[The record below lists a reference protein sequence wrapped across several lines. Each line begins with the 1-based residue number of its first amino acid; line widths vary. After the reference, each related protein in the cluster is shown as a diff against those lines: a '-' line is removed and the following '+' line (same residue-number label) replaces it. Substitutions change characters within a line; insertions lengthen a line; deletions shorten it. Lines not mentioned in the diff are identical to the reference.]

1 MATHPLESIL
11 GVTVKDQG
19 LLERALVH
27 PSYVNEV
34 GGRPAASYE
43 RMEFLGDTVLELA
56 VSTHLYQRLPDHSEG
71 DLTKGRASLVC
82 GESLAGVARRLS
94 LGDFIAFGKGEGLS
108 GGSQRESTLA
118 AAMEAVVAAV
128 YLDQGFLEAQKFVL
142 RVMAPEFKNYLES
155 GVAPPNAK
163 SLLQE
168 EVQSKG
174 MPSPLYRLVDSQGPP
189 HNPEF
194 TVEVL
199 VDGEVAGQ
207 GRGSKKA
214 DAEREA
220 ARNALAHLSG

>member
-1 MATHPLESIL
+1 MTFR
-11 GVTVKDQG
+11 DQG

-34 GGRPAASYE
+34 SGSPSDSYE
-43 RMEFLGDTVLELA
+43 RMEFLGDAVLELA
-56 VSTHLYQRLPDHSEG
+56 VSTHLYQLLPDHSEG

-94 LGDFIAFGKGEGLS
+94 LGDFIVFGKGEGLS
-108 GGSQRESTLA
+108 GGGHRESTLA

-128 YLDQGFLEAQKFVL
+128 YLDQGFLEAQRFVL
-142 RVMAPEFKNYLES
+142 RVMAPELKTYRER
-155 GVAPPNAK
+155 GVAPANAK

-168 EVQSKG
+168 EVQSRG
-174 MPSPLYRLVDSQGPP
+174 MPSPVYRMVDSQGPP

-199 VDGEVAGQ
+199 VDGQVAGQ
-207 GRGSKKA
+207 GRGGKKA

-220 ARNALAHLSG
+220 ARNALADLSAQP